1 MKAWIIV
8 PSRGERLIQGG
19 VLTPKP
25 LILIGGKPLIVRAI
39 RAAVSV
45 QANSIA
51 CIVNVLNLEV
61 IDFLRR
67 GSWSY
72 PWR

>member
-1 MKAWIIV
+1 MKAWIIA
-8 PSRGERLIQGG
+8 PSRGERLIQG
-19 VLTPKP
+19 VFTPKP
-25 LILIGGKPLIVRAI
+25 LILIGGKPLIARAI